1 MTDGHSIR
9 KILIIRAAN
18 QAMAFSIPTLAAVLS
33 FVTYGSTQDSFDPV
47 STHCTARLHMLT
59 AQAVIFTSLALF
71 NLLRQPL
78 MFLPR
83 ALSTL
88 TDAQTA
94 VQRLDPVR
102 PLQITCSLL
111 LMLQIFAAET
121 MDKTRPTNPQ
131 LDVALRLSNVT
142 FRWASPVKA
151 VAAGS
156 EQETS
161 DGMRSNA
168 STAIEHAM
176 PEGFT
181 LDSLDLAV
189 PRGTL
194 VALVG
199 RVGSGKSSLLQG
211 VSSTQVQASERQ
223 IIGEMITSSGK
234 VAYCQQTGKCDFAG
248 PN

>member
-1 MTDGHSIR
+1 MVAIR

-47 STHCTARLHMLT
+47 SHDCSMALKKK
-59 AQAVIFTSLALF
+59 AVIFTSLALF

-94 VQRLDPVR
+94 IQRIDPVCVV
-102 PLQITCSLL
+102 PAECHLW
-111 LMLQIFAAET
+111 LMLQIFAA
-121 MDKTRPTNPQ
+121 DVVDRDRPANHS
-131 LDVALRLSNVT
+131 LDVALNLSKVT
-142 FRWASPVKA
+142 FRWASPA
-151 VAAGS
+151 
-156 EQETS
+156 
-161 DGMRSNA
+161 NIA
-168 STAIEHAM
+168 SGEDERKLPTDTKPDVPDVEDKHK
-176 PEGFT
+176 PEGF
-181 LDSLDLAV
+181 SLDNLDLTV
-189 PRGTL
+189 PRGLL

-211 VSSTQVQASERQ
+211 VRSVR
-223 IIGEMITSSGK
+223 K
-234 VAYCQQTGKCDFAG
+234 
-248 PN
+248 